1 MSVDPSD
8 APGRCPQCGEH
19 AVRHEFDL
27 GCDICSACGHVLT
40 ERALTTT
47 VQYNEDGALGTFLH
61 DGATHGGHLAAARG
75 GLTVAAGV
83 NPSVARKMFRDEQT
97 THLENISKAVN
108 FAAGQ
113 LRLSKDAAADAKA
126 LVVRASEGRW
136 GDGDWTTLLVGACVY
151 AASRQNALPLTIRDV
166 AEACQLDVFAV
177 GRVYNR
183 LKQIHGLRVPP
194 LDPGAFVARAAAA
207 VPALKTLAAAGG
219 IGGVGGVPTGGL
231 AASPSARRASFAS
244 AVDLATTTGLVGGAL
259 ASPTAGTTPAIPSAT
274 GAPNATKTYP
284 NQGSNPNP
292 RGANLAPLVEDAKRL
307 LEFAH
312 ARGLVTGRN
321 PTSLV
326 AAAVAVAAAARG
338 VKLTDAETAAA
349 ARASVESAR
358 KAHAALRRELLEFSR
373 AHEWGRAATLK
384 TLPAFLPIA
393 LTRVAAALAERAA
406 ETTGTSGRSGGRDG
420 EETREETRDGND
432 GRDGGDGG
440 DGRDGAAVGTNA
452 APPARRPAAS
462 LDAMPV
468 SFRAHEAAR
477 ISRAARVETAKAD
490 IANALVNGGGS
501 AREPSGRDAG
511 RADTNGRASESAATT
526 AKQPAR
532 SKPPSRGGVKRARSR
547 GGRTWDTPAPDEP
560 DDDETETKAN
570 AAAAFKTASGAGSR
584 DGPPASLRVSRE
596 LGWSDVVLQRLLLEG
611 VPDRF
616 LLEEG
621 GLYLNATRGSGSARR
636 AASRGEEAAARA
648 AADRVR
654 ARVRAEAEGRADPN
668 GGVDRLADD
677 ATASRM
683 DMEAIAAIPDEEIA
697 PLLRTPAEAAMAR
710 AMAGSALGGG
720 AAFFDAG
727 GSGAPPRKE
736 GEEKGKGEKEGA
748 VDGEDE
754 DDERDE
760 TGSEGS
766 EMGAGSEGWTAGGIK
781 AEETNPNPGPSSQP
795 RTDTRA
801 RRSTRRVRA

>member
-1 MSVDPSD
+1 M
-8 APGRCPQCGEH
+8 
-19 AVRHEFDL
+19 
-27 GCDICSACGHVLT
+27 
-40 ERALTTT
+40 
-47 VQYNEDGALGTFLH
+47 
-61 DGATHGGHLAAARG
+61 
-75 GLTVAAGV
+75 
-83 NPSVARKMFRDEQT
+83 
-97 THLENISKAVN
+97 
-108 FAAGQ
+108 
-113 LRLSKDAAADAKA
+113 
-126 LVVRASEGRW
+126 
-136 GDGDWTTLLVGACVY
+136 
-151 AASRQNALPLTIRDV
+151 
-166 AEACQLDVFAV
+166 
-177 GRVYNR
+177 
-183 LKQIHGLRVPP
+183 
-194 LDPGAFVARAAAA
+194 
-207 VPALKTLAAAGG
+207 
-219 IGGVGGVPTGGL
+219 
-231 AASPSARRASFAS
+231 
-244 AVDLATTTGLVGGAL
+244 
-259 ASPTAGTTPAIPSAT
+259 
-274 GAPNATKTYP
+274 
-284 NQGSNPNP
+284 
-292 RGANLAPLVEDAKRL
+292 
-307 LEFAH
+307 
-312 ARGLVTGRN
+312 
-321 PTSLV
+321 
-326 AAAVAVAAAARG
+326 
-338 VKLTDAETAAA
+338 KLTDAETAAA

-406 ETTGTSGRSGGRDG
+406 ETTGTSGRSGKRDG

-452 APPARRPAAS
+452 TPPARHSAAS

-490 IANALVNGGGS
+490 VANALVHGGGS
-501 AREPSGRDAG
+501 SREPSGRDAG

-526 AKQPAR
+526 AKRPAR

-547 GGRTWDTPAPDEP
+547 SGRTWDTPAPDEP
-560 DDDETETKAN
+560 DDDVTETKAI
-570 AAAAFKTASGAGSR
+570 AAANFKTASGAGSR
-584 DGPPASLRVSRE
+584 DGPPASPRASRE
-596 LGWSDVVLQRLLLEG
+596 SGWSDVVLQRLLLEG

-621 GLYLNATRGSGSARR
+621 GLYLNATRGSRVRATGRRR
-636 AASRGEEAAARA
+636 AERKPPRA
-648 AADRVR
+648 PADRVR

-668 GGVDRLADD
+668 GGVDRLVDD

-736 GEEKGKGEKEGA
+736 GEEKGKGEQDGA

-766 EMGAGSEGWTAGGIK
+766 EGSEMGASLGVDPGGISGGDEPTGSE
-781 AEETNPNPGPSSQP
+781 
-795 RTDTRA
+795 
-801 RRSTRRVRA
+801 